1 MRYMRNKRRK
11 RKRLI
16 FLIVILALIVGIA
29 AFFTIKITQ
38 SDATIEYLE
47 IAKEALDNEEYEK
60 SRQFFKKVLEEDA
73 SHTEARV
80 GLASAYMG
88 LEQFDKAIGTL
99 EEGLKIKPKEPQF
112 YYFISLA
119 YEGKNDLPQVM
130 QTLED
135 GIEATDNE
143 ALTELADQL
152 ESNINIVPDRHYVQK
167 GHNRNIILEWKK
179 SDGSALPVEAEWTLE
194 NEDSGSLEEVS
205 ETVMTFHAE
214 ELGTTDISAKVGSIT
229 KNDELHIEE
238 QVVEEMTFTPEE
250 FGPLSI
256 DQEIELSVTGVDA
269 DGEEMEINP
278 EWISNDEEIMELSET
293 EGVEMTAKAID
304 EGVTSL
310 TVTYQDLEE
319 ELDFIVEGKN
329 KFIKTEVQ
337 GEGTVAILPNKT
349 SYPAGTEITLE
360 AEPEAGYEFVR
371 WEGDVTDTTNP
382 LKVTLDSSISVVAVF
397 EPVKQVTLNLSISGE
412 GNIIRDT
419 LESQFI
425 QGESISLFAQPKS
438 GWQFS
443 HWEGSVS
450 GSNARIQVA
459 MNGDKN
465 IQAVFV
471 RVDDPTS
478 PNSSDNGTTNEEGS
492 NPSTG
497 KNEDKSSPS
506 SGSNSG
512 SNSNSNY
519 KSPANEP
526 NTNNGSK
533 PVKKEESKPVEKE
546 KPKKEEAKPVEDP
559 DPKPKPEDKP
569 EQKPDENE
577 QNKEETEPST
587 GNGNEEKEK
596 GETEKPKDN
605 ESGENPEESSK
616 E

>member
-16 FLIVILALIVGIA
+16 LFIVIIALIVGIA
-29 AFFTIKITQ
+29 AFFMMKIAQ
-38 SDATIEYLE
+38 SDTPTEYLE

-88 LEQFDKAIGTL
+88 LEHFDKAIGTL

-167 GHNRNIILEWKK
+167 GHNRNIVLEWKK
-179 SDGSALPVEAEWTLE
+179 SDGSTLPVEAEWTLE

-214 ELGTTDISAKVGSIT
+214 ELGTIDISAKVGSIT

-238 QVVEEMTFTPEE
+238 QVVEEMTFTPED

-278 EWISNDEEIMELSET
+278 EWISNDDKIMELSDK

-310 TVTYQDLEE
+310 TVTYQDLEK
-319 ELDFIVEGKN
+319 ELDFIVEGEN

-337 GEGTVAILPNKT
+337 GEGTVSILPNKT

-360 AEPEAGYEFVR
+360 AEPKAGYEFVR

-382 LKVTLDSSISVVAVF
+382 LELTLDSSISVVAVF
-397 EPVKQVTLNLSISGE
+397 EPVKQATLNLSISGE

-419 LESQFI
+419 LESQFT

-450 GSNARIQVA
+450 GSDARIQVV
-459 MNGDKN
+459 MDGDRN

-471 RVDDPTS
+471 RVDAS
-478 PNSSDNGTTNEEGS
+478 PSESGTTNDEGS
-492 NPSTG
+492 NSSTG
-497 KNEDKSSPS
+497 ANEDGDS
-506 SGSNSG
+506 SGSSSNSG
-512 SNSNSNY
+512 SSSGSGNQY
-519 KSPANEP
+519 ESPANEP
-526 NTNNGSK
+526 GKNTNPK
-533 PVKKEESKPVEKE
+533 PGKKEESKPVEKE
-546 KPKKEEAKPVEDP
+546 KPKEETKPVE
-559 DPKPKPEDKP
+559 KPKPE
-569 EQKPDENE
+569 EKPDVNE
-577 QNKEETEPST
+577 PDASEPDQEEAEPST
-587 GNGNEEKEK
+587 GSDNGGADEGGEE
-596 GETEKPKDN
+596 TPKDS
-605 ESGENPEESSK
+605 ESGENVEEGL
-616 E
+616 EE

>member
-11 RKRLI
+11 RKRFIL
-16 FLIVILALIVGIA
+16 FVVIILIVGIA
-29 AFFTIKITQ
+29 AFFTMKLTQ
-38 SDATIEYLE
+38 SDAPTEYLG

-167 GHNRNIILEWKK
+167 GHNRNIVLEWKK
-179 SDGSALPVEAEWTLE
+179 SDGSTLPVEAEWTLE

-214 ELGTTDISAKVGSIT
+214 ELGTIDISAKVGSIT

-238 QVVEEMTFTPEE
+238 QVVEEMTFTPED

-278 EWISNDEEIMELSET
+278 EWISNDDKIMELSDK

-310 TVTYQDLEE
+310 TVTYQDLEK
-319 ELDFIVEGKN
+319 ELDFIVEGEN

-337 GEGTVAILPNKT
+337 GEGTVSILPNKT

-360 AEPEAGYEFVR
+360 AEPKAGYEFVR

-382 LKVTLDSSISVVAVF
+382 LELTLDSSISVVAVF
-397 EPVKQVTLNLSISGE
+397 EPVKQATLNLSISGE

-419 LESQFI
+419 LESQFT

-450 GSNARIQVA
+450 GSDARIQVA
-459 MNGDKN
+459 MNGNKN

-471 RVDDPTS
+471 RVDDSTS
-478 PNSSDNGTTNEEGS
+478 PDSSDSGTTNEEGADQ
-492 NPSTG
+492 STG
-497 KNEDKSSPS
+497 TNEHKNSPS
-506 SGSNSG
+506 HGSNSR
-512 SNSNSNY
+512 SNSNSNS
-519 KSPANEP
+519 KSPTNEP
-526 NTNNGSK
+526 NTNNDSN
-533 PVKKEESKPVEKE
+533 PAKKEESKPVEKE
-546 KPKKEEAKPVEDP
+546 KQKKEESKPVEDP

-569 EQKPDENE
+569 EQKPEENE
-577 QNKEETEPST
+577 QNNEETKPSP
-587 GNGNEEKEK
+587 GNDNEKTEK
-596 GETEKPKDN
+596 GETETPKDD
-605 ESGENPEESSK
+605 EPEENPEESS
-616 E
+616 EE